1 MKNNYETSLHSHPY
15 AKKSVVLSCVTII
28 NLLKQW
34 KNTHKKQDD
43 GQKIIVKIKN
53 YCTLWQKHTNTLKKQ
68 KH

>member
-34 KNTHKKQDD
+34 KNTHKNKMM
-43 GQKIIVKIKN
+43 GKKS
-53 YCTLWQKHTNTLKKQ
+53 LWK
-68 KH
+68 